1 MSDIIKVNHVE
12 ASDILAIELMKEKY
26 RENGWEDDLIEKILY
41 DETDGIL
48 TLKET
53 YQDQFNELY
62 DFIWNILDN
71 IKEKYE

>member
-1 MSDIIKVNHVE
+1 MSDIIKVNHLE
-12 ASDILAIELMKEKY
+12 ASDVIAIELMKEKY
-26 RENGWEDDLIEKILY
+26 RENGWKEDTIDKILY

-62 DFIWNILDN
+62 DFVWNILDN
-71 IKEKYE
+71 IKEKDE